1 MKLYIAGG
9 KGEHG
14 RNCFCI
20 DDGKN
25 TFLLDAGIMAN
36 DKKFP
41 YPDLSN
47 DQITRLKVIFL
58 SHSHADHTGALKWL
72 YEKGFSGTV
81 VATKETFN
89 AIKDAGGFECK
100 NKVYLTDWKNSP
112 LSKKYCLQIE
122 YGKSGHCIGSVW
134 LLLNFYKQDKKVLYT
149 GDYTEHTQ
157 FYKCN
162 KIRSKYAD
170 LAIIDCAYGS
180 NTKSYKDS
188 CSELLTK
195 IQTSLIEGKKVVLP
209 VPKNGRALELLFLL
223 KKNLNKK
230 ERRFFAD
237 DFLFDRLDN
246 SIKKGSFIKAK
257 SWFKKDIK
265 KLSASIE
272 PYTPYFQLKNQIVF
286 ISDPQLK
293 NKDSLYLAEQLIN
306 EGADVLFTGTVEADT
321 PAQKLLT
328 YEQGEKVSYPVHQ
341 NAKNAAKLCNKN
353 FFQKTIF
360 FHSAEKPC
368 GEREIEF

>member
-1 MKLYIAGG
+1 MQLYIAGG

-20 DDGKN
+20 CDGKN
-25 TFLLDAGIMAN
+25 SFLLDAGIMAS
-36 DKKFP
+36 DKNSP
-41 YPDLSN
+41 YPHLS
-47 DQITRLKVIFL
+47 DEQIAQLKVIFL
-58 SHSHADHTGALKWL
+58 SHSHADHTGAIKWL

-81 VATKETFN
+81 VATKETFS

-100 NKVYLTDWKNSP
+100 NKLYLTDWNNSP
-112 LSKKYCLQIE
+112 LSKEYCLEVE

-134 LLLNFYKQDKKVLYT
+134 LLLNFYKHNKKVLYS

-157 FYKCN
+157 VYKCN
-162 KIRSKYAD
+162 KLRSKYAD

-180 NTKSYKDS
+180 DTKKYKDS
-188 CSELLTK
+188 CNDFVTK
-195 IQTSLIEGKKVVLP
+195 VQTSLIEGKKVVLP

-230 ERRFFAD
+230 ERRFFVD

-257 SWFKKDIK
+257 KWFKKDIK
-265 KLSASIE
+265 KLSSDIE

-293 NKDSLYLAEQLIN
+293 NKESLYLAEQLIN
-306 EGADVLFTGTVEADT
+306 EGADVFFTGTVEEGT
-321 PAQKLLT
+321 PAQKLIT
-328 YEQGEKVSYPVHQ
+328 YEKAEKISYPVHQ
-341 NAKNAAKLCNKN
+341 NAKNAAKLCSKN
-353 FFQKTIF
+353 FFKKTVF

-368 GEREIEF
+368 TEKEIEF